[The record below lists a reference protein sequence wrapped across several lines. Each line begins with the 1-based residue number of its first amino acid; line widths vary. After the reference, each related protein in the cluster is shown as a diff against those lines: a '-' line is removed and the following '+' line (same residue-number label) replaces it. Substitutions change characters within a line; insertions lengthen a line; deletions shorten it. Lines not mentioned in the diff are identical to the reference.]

1 MRLLCSTLILLLSYN
16 CALAGVVDSLRTERR
31 NGKNFIVHQIE
42 SGETISALLKR
53 YGCSKNDF
61 YASNPELKGQKK
73 LSISQL
79 IYIPT
84 KKAPTIV
91 AVVPEPK
98 EREVKNLDENGIEVI
113 DIPEATPKKDSVTEP
128 KQEPVKVDSPKVV
141 GKKAVPKNPKEQPP
155 VVANKP
161 VAVPAGAKVHT
172 VAAKEN
178 LYTIGKKYNVYVWQ
192 IRQWNNLK
200 SDTLKLNQKLVIQ
213 KTNTVV
219 AAAKPKNDTAKVAQG
234 PAGEA
239 SKGKPTTGTPTKA
252 NPIPNAGGGRKV
264 TEEGIAEA
272 IGSDNTTKLLALHPT
287 APIGT
292 LIQVKNST
300 NGASVWVK
308 VIGKL
313 PSGDAAIRLSPKAFE
328 KLQAGTSKRIRVNI
342 SYVVSQ

>member
-1 MRLLCSTLILLLSYN
+1 MILLLSLN
-16 CALAGVVDSLRTERR
+16 CVSANVVDSLRTERR

-53 YGCSKNDF
+53 YGCSKSDF
-61 YASNPELKGQKK
+61 YTSNPELKGQKK
-73 LSISQL
+73 LSINQL

-84 KKAPTIV
+84 KKAPVVV
-91 AVVPEPK
+91 AAIPETK
-98 EREVKNLDENGIEVI
+98 DDEVRSLDENGIEVI
-113 DIPEATPKKDSVTEP
+113 DVPEATPKTDSVTEP

-141 GKKAVPKNPKEQPP
+141 GKKVVPKNPKEESP
-155 VVANKP
+155 VVAKKPENKP

-200 SDTLKLNQKLVIQ
+200 NDTLKLNQKLVIQ

-219 AAAKPKNDTAKVAQG
+219 AATKPKNDTSKVAQG
-234 PAGEA
+234 PAGDA
-239 SKGKPTTGTPTKA
+239 GKGKPTTGTPTKA
-252 NPIPNAGGGRKV
+252 TPIPNAGGGRKIN
-264 TEEGIAEA
+264 EEGIAEA
-272 IGSDNTTKLLALHPT
+272 IGSDNATKLLALHPT

-292 LIQVKNST
+292 LIQVKNTT

-313 PSGDAAIRLSPKAFE
+313 PAGDAAIRLSPKAFE
-328 KLQAGTSKRIRVNI
+328 KLQVGTSKRIRVNI

>member
-1 MRLLCSTLILLLSYN
+1 MRLFQSVFILLLSLNYVSAN
-16 CALAGVVDSLRTERR
+16 VVDSLRTERR

-42 SGETISALLKR
+42 SGETISSLLKR

-61 YASNPELKGQKK
+61 YTSNPEFKGQKV
-73 LSISQL
+73 LNINQL

-84 KKAPTIV
+84 KKNPEL
-91 AVVPEPK
+91 AVQPEPVDK
-98 EREVKNLDENGIEVI
+98 EVTNLDENGIEVI
-113 DIPEATPKKDSVTEP
+113 DVPEATPKETTGKLDSLRIATKKTESKSSKQQPQVTP
-128 KQEPVKVDSPKVV
+128 KKTD
-141 GKKAVPKNPKEQPP
+141 
-155 VVANKP
+155 NKP

-178 LYTIGKKYNVYVWQ
+178 LYTISKKYNVYIWQ

-292 LIQVKNST
+292 LMQVKNST

-313 PSGDAAIRLSPKAFE
+313 PSGDAAIRVSPKAFE